1 MTPEEEAMSKRRPI
15 IQFALALL
23 FVVHGASAEV
33 TEIRV
38 GRTPTLSQLP
48 IYVLEAEKLIEKHAK
63 ASGLGDVSV
72 KFFDVAG
79 GAVLNDMLL
88 GNNLEFAT
96 GGLAPFLIL
105 WSKAAGTPNEV
116 KAVAAVGGTPS
127 TLYTRDPNV
136 KSIKDLT
143 SRDKIAVA
151 GVKSSYVAIV
161 LQMAAADAFGDKD
174 YAKLDPLTVTMR
186 DADAVGVLKSGKGEL
201 TGHFTYDP
209 YREAYEHDP
218 AIHPILQ
225 SKDVL
230 GGAGTVTVA
239 YATVRFHDANPKT
252 AAAYLAAL
260 AEADEIIKRD
270 PARAARDFK
279 KLAKAKQSDD
289 ELTAMI
295 RQPDAQYSVAPNAVM
310 KFATFMARIGTLKEA
325 PKEWKEIFFPDAHRL
340 SGS

>member
-1 MTPEEEAMSKRRPI
+1 
-15 IQFALALL
+15 
-23 FVVHGASAEV
+23 
-33 TEIRV
+33 
-38 GRTPTLSQLP
+38 
-48 IYVLEAEKLIEKHAK
+48 
-63 ASGLGDVSV
+63 
-72 KFFDVAG
+72 
-79 GAVLNDMLL
+79 
-88 GNNLEFAT
+88 
-96 GGLAPFLIL
+96 
-105 WSKAAGTPNEV
+105 
-116 KAVAAVGGTPS
+116 
-127 TLYTRDPNV
+127 
-136 KSIKDLT
+136 
-143 SRDKIAVA
+143 
-151 GVKSSYVAIV
+151 
-161 LQMAAADAFGDKD
+161 
-174 YAKLDPLTVTMR
+174 MR

-325 PKEWKEIFFPDAHRL
+325 PKDWKEIFFPDAHRL